1 MNTEINQLIRDHYG
15 FIIKATSDSLNRY
28 VNVHNDDAFS
38 IALQAFEEAWQKYDQ
53 DKGPFL
59 AYAKLVIRGRLID
72 HVRREQKHTEALSLD
87 HLREEG
93 VQVSDPSQNHQ
104 ADYSLEL
111 KHWIVM
117 IKEECH
123 LLLVWIRSA
132 PFYFLPFL
140 SWAAYY

>member
-38 IALQAFEEAWQKYDQ
+38 IALQSFEEACQKYDQ

-59 AYAKLVIRGRLID
+59 AYAKLVIRSRLID
-72 HVRREQKHTEALSLD
+72 HVRREKKHSEAMSLD
-87 HLREEG
+87 YLTEKG

-104 ADYSLEL
+104 EDYSLKQVKTVVL
-111 KHWIVM
+111 LSL
-117 IKEECH
+117 EE
-123 LLLVWIRSA
+123 
-132 PFYFLPFL
+132 PP
-140 SWAAYY
+140 